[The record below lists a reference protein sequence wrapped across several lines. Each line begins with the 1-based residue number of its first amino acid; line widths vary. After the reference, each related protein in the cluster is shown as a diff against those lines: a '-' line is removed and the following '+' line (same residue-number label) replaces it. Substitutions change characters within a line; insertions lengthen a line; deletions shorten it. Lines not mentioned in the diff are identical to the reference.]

1 MNPFPFALYPLYKK
15 REDWSALAT
24 TGFDEEASRPH
35 YKGTIARLARDG
47 ERPDFTEDG
56 VGYMW
61 PDGESRPDL
70 SRVLP
75 VRGNIDTKGI
85 RLQAQSYGPW
95 IYSQGVPQFAH
106 TILPRSLRR
115 FLQQR
120 GYSDKKI
127 DDIIADNYTAHQTDM
142 ADAKSRGIDPK
153 KIYRRPVY
161 LFSPEAR
168 AVLLKHLNQ
177 TSDVFDEGGTK
188 TPLEHMASLIGSMSI
203 DPETGTPF
211 IHVRKAI
218 PTKSDNNTTTSS
230 QAGGN
235 EHKRKVFDEKLPHEF
250 TIGNAHS
257 HPPTATSY
265 MSAGDMLSALEEGFV
280 NPYNLQIVHSA
291 GTIHTPGDPN
301 ALGHEFRGGA
311 DAEAYLRDNAFESEF
326 INGRRARRQFR
337 GYPISPIQGAGI
349 THTAFMSGYHGA
361 VAPENDPDWWKYQYD
376 RNETMGVN
384 DQRMAAHKERQMYAA
399 HEATGMGYRPVTSA
413 QPRVGTG
420 VVSFPT
426 QIQFLGQNPDPH
438 YLGSIARQHYNQ
450 TPWTSWGQK
459 AEDENNVWYSRITQ
473 APYSEL
479 LSPNSD
485 EMKQMSEEWREG
497 LADAPYR
504 TSIGRGNPEGYSG
517 GPVPP
522 QMRQLPLP
530 SPSRARDRV
539 EQGGTTP
546 EQQKI
551 VERIRAGRRSGPASG
566 VSVHT
571 KAFPFAVYPHEI
583 LKKSERHGKGL
594 AYYREHEPE
603 SLEASMEPGIIYG
616 TYIDRDGNE
625 KAMEIWDSETLQH
638 WKKNTQNLEL
648 KGFFGKK
655 GLLQFLG
662 QMYPM
667 DESIAHHPKPGGG
680 TMLVRKKI
688 LKPKR
693 NLHIDW
699 LEGGKD
705 ESGEIGEDRIDH
717 PNTQRQLFDALH
729 GVGIKTITSDPTSF
743 GRAKLFAKIT
753 DKFHNESGGLHHEPT
768 APVEKD
774 NYYYGRY

>member
-1 MNPFPFALYPLYKK
+1 MKPFPFALYPLYKK

-47 ERPDFTEDG
+47 EQPDFTEDG
-56 VGYMW
+56 IGYMW
-61 PDGESRPDL
+61 PEGESRPDL

-85 RLQAQSYGPW
+85 RSLAQSYGPW
-95 IYSQGVPQFAH
+95 IYSEGIPQFAH

-142 ADAKSRGIDPK
+142 ADAKSRGIDPD

-188 TPLEHMASLIGSMSI
+188 TPLEHTASLIGSMSI

-218 PTKSDNNTTTSS
+218 PAKSDNNTTTSS
-230 QAGGN
+230 QPVGN
-235 EHKRKVFDEKLPHEF
+235 NHKRQVFDEKLPHEF
-250 TIGNAHS
+250 TIGDAHS

-265 MSAGDMLSALEEGFV
+265 MSREDMLSGLQNGFV

-301 ALGHEFRGGA
+301 ALGHEFRAGA
-311 DAEAYLRDNAFESEF
+311 DAEAYLRDNGFESEI
-326 INGRRARRQFR
+326 INGRRVRTGFR
-337 GYPISPIQGAGI
+337 GYRISTTQGAGT

-361 VAPENDPDWWKYQYD
+361 VAPESKPNWWEYQYD
-376 RNETMGVN
+376 PNLTPQEN
-384 DQRMAAHKERQMYAA
+384 DLMEAEHRQRKMYAA
-399 HEATGMGYRPVTSA
+399 HEATDMGYRPVTSA
-413 QPRVGTG
+413 QPRIGMG

-426 QIQFLGQNPDPH
+426 QVQFLGQNLDPH
-438 YLGSIARQHYNQ
+438 YLGSIARQHFYQ
-450 TPWTSWGQK
+450 TPWTSTGQR
-459 AEDENNVWYSRITQ
+459 AEDANRFWYARVTQ
-473 APYSEL
+473 APYSEM

-485 EMKQMSEEWREG
+485 EMIQMSEEWRQG

-504 TSIGRGNPEGYSG
+504 TSIGRGSPERYSG

-546 EQQKI
+546 EQQQI
-551 VERIRAGRRSGPASG
+551 VERIRAGRRSGPTSTM
-566 VSVHT
+566 SVHT
-571 KAFPFAVYPHEI
+571 KAFPFAVYPHEV
-583 LKKSERHGKGL
+583 LYKGERYGEGL
-594 AYYREHEPE
+594 PYYREHEPE
-603 SLEASMEPGIIYG
+603 SIEASMEPGKIYG
-616 TYIDRDGNE
+616 IYIDSDGKD
-625 KAMEIWDSETLQH
+625 KAIHIDDPETLYH
-638 WKKNTQNLEL
+638 WRNNRNKLDL
-648 KGFFGKK
+648 KGFFGEK
-655 GLLQFLG
+655 GLLQFTG
-662 QMYPM
+662 SMDPM
-667 DESIAHHPKPGGG
+667 DEAVGYHPKPGGG

-688 LKPKR
+688 LDPRR
-693 NLHIDW
+693 NLHINW
-699 LEGGKD
+699 LEAGTD
-705 ESGEIGEDRIDH
+705 ESGQIGTDRIDH

-729 GVGIKTITSDPTSF
+729 AAGIKTITSEPTSF
-743 GRAKLFAKIT
+743 SRAKLFAKIT

-768 APVEKD
+768 NIVEKD
-774 NYYYGRY
+774 DFYI